1 MSYFCKAE
9 PGTTSSKKPG
19 KIESQG
25 KEAGPTFVWEKKGGW
40 AVVCKDILAKLSKN
54 KRAWMFETPVDPMAL
69 GLRDYFKIVK
79 KPMDLGTVGSK
90 LEKGEYKNLDK
101 SGTEFHSDVM
111 LTFDNALLYN
121 PQGDDVWEAA
131 ASMKAAFE
139 ELWAKMLERLPAA
152 AEDAKTPV
160 SSKPAAS
167 GGKGQQA
174 NQDGKA
180 TGGAPGPLK
189 PGQEHAVGTLVLSL
203 SL

>member
-1 MSYFCKAE
+1 M
-9 PGTTSSKKPG
+9 
-19 KIESQG
+19 
-25 KEAGPTFVWEKKGGW
+25 FVWEKKGGW

-101 SGTEFHSDVM
+101 SGKEFHSDEM

-203 SL
+203 SLSRPTYIQATIMPNKRLMTKIRE